1 MPAYQEDCALKIF
14 TTARWSVFA
23 VAALG
28 AATVVPAATQSASS
42 QSIVKAIRKGDCDKA
57 VKQMNDAVSSSDA
70 GAYFLAGR
78 LLDEGVCVKQDSA
91 GATSYFKRAFE
102 LGDRASALD
111 FGTKLG
117 LGQGVEQSYEHAG
130 EVCRAGGLDAQGKL
144 STYSLGYAC
153 TVRGVA
159 STLLRDSAPR
169 GAFMGG
175 VALVQFTPRSAA
187 MQIRSVPQIARDAP
201 LTGTTVGRPMID
213 GTATIEK
220 AWGDALAQV
229 PKPDQTK
236 LDGKSIDLPLDLEM
250 TIESGKATRAADQ
263 GALLPGEIIPVLH
276 GPPGSQVPGK

>member
-14 TTARWSVFA
+14 TAARWSVFA

-28 AATVVPAATQSASS
+28 AATVVSAATQSAAS
-42 QSIVKAIRKGDCDKA
+42 QSIVKAVRKGDCDKA

-70 GAYFLAGR
+70 SAYFLAGR

-159 STLLRDSAPR
+159 STLVRDNAPR

-187 MQIRSVPQIARDAP
+187 MQIRSLPQIARGAP
-201 LTGTTVGRPMID
+201 LTGTTVGRPVID
-213 GTATIEK
+213 GSAAIEK

-229 PKPDQTK
+229 PKPDQTR
-236 LDGKSIDLPLDLEM
+236 LDGKSIDLPLDVEM
-250 TIESGKATRAADQ
+250 TIESGKDTRRVDQ
-263 GALLPGEIIPVLH
+263 GALLPGELNPVLH
-276 GPPGSQVPGK
+276 GPPKSMVQGN